1 MFDINIAIY
10 QLEAELNRRNEFVKF
25 IFREIGVAVATST
38 STSTPFTIPFYNGDS
53 SLDAIF
59 KSGETLGTGLTY

>member
-10 QLEAELNRRNEFVKF
+10 QLEADLNRRNEFVKL
-25 IFREIGVAVATST
+25 IFREIGVAVAT